1 MKLFRIF
8 IVSYSSILLSQNLVF
23 FNDEESIIFKEN
35 ELITIN
41 GQKYRYQKPIK
52 NSTKIHLL
60 KSGFIKQENIQF
72 DISKIETFRKY
83 KRFKISNALKM
94 GYFGCGTATIL
105 GVLGGFHEGYNWN
118 AGGGSISEIEKIGV
132 GIFFG
137 LVGGFFRGIAY
148 GLPSGL
154 VYGFLS
160 LGENNLNFSKDYTIK
175 FYNIRNSFSQ
185 E

>member
-1 MKLFRIF
+1 MLHF
-8 IVSYSSILLSQNLVF
+8 SMCLSQNLIF
-23 FNDEESIIFKEN
+23 FNDGESITFKKN
-35 ELITIN
+35 ELININ

-72 DISKIETFRKY
+72 DTSKIETFRKY
-83 KRFKISNALKM
+83 KRFKLSNALKM

-118 AGGGSISEIEKIGV
+118 AGGGSLSEIEKIGV
-132 GIFFG
+132 GTFFG
-137 LVGGFFRGIAY
+137 LLGGFFSGVAY

-160 LGENNLNFSKDYTIK
+160 LGENNLKFSKDYTLE
-175 FYNIRNSFSQ
+175 FDNNRNSFSQ

>member
-1 MKLFRIF
+1 MILHF
-8 IVSYSSILLSQNLVF
+8 SICLSQNLIF
-23 FNDEESIIFKEN
+23 FNDGESITFKKN
-35 ELITIN
+35 ELININ

-72 DISKIETFRKY
+72 DTSKIETFRKY

-94 GYFGCGTATIL
+94 GYFGFGTATIL

-118 AGGGSISEIEKIGV
+118 AGGGSLSGIEKIGV
-132 GIFFG
+132 GTFFG
-137 LVGGFFRGIAY
+137 LVSGFFTGIAY

-160 LGENNLNFSKDYTIK
+160 LGENNLNFSKDYTLK
-175 FYNIRNSFSQ
+175 FDNNRNLLGR